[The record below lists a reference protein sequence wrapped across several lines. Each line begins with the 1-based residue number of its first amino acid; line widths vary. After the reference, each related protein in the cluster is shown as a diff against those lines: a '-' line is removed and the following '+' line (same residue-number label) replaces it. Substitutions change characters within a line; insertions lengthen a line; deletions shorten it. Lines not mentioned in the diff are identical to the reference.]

1 MNWVQW
7 LLLSLG
13 VVSVLV
19 MVVIA
24 RRRPPE
30 GPWTGA
36 DEETPNLP
44 DVDLADGTGPLAPS
58 LDDDEIPA
66 AAPGSRRAPAFGTN
80 DGDEATWSTFTPRA
94 DPGSSVRD
102 VAGEQEET
110 LAPTEQ
116 KVILLHVISK
126 TRTPFSGSD
135 LHRALGDCRLRF
147 GMQDFYHRTT
157 EVNGAPE
164 SVFSVASMVKP
175 GTLDPMAA
183 ADLKTPGL
191 TFFLVLPGP
200 VEGLRAFREM
210 LDTAQDLA
218 AKLKADLLDEHRQPL
233 TSQAVQAQL
242 EDIARRERRPR

>member
-7 LLLSLG
+7 LLLILG

-36 DEETPNLP
+36 DEETPKLP
-44 DVDLADGTGPLAPS
+44 EVDLADGTGPQAPT
-58 LDDDEIPA
+58 LDDGEAPA
-66 AAPGSRRAPAFGTN
+66 AATTGRRAPAFRMN
-80 DGDEATWSTFTPRA
+80 DGDEAAWSTFTPRA
-94 DPGSSVRD
+94 DPASSVRD
-102 VAGEQEET
+102 VAAEPEET
-110 LAPTEQ
+110 LTPVEQ
-116 KVILLHVISK
+116 KVILLHVINK
-126 TRTPFSGSD
+126 TRTPYSGPE

-164 SVFSVASMVKP
+164 SVFSVASMIKP

-183 ADLKTPGL
+183 QELKTPGL

-233 TSQAVQAQL
+233 TSKSVQAQL
-242 EDIARRERRPR
+242 EDIARRERRR